1 MDKPQQVYNKKNPMV
16 RIPRKSYDKLVEFC
30 NENDLVI
37 STTIG
42 RFLEYCLENVEFKE
56 VQTPVE
62 KLFIGDCEV

>member
-16 RIPRKSYDKLVEFC
+16 RIPRGSYDKLVEFC
-30 NENDLVI
+30 NEHDLVI
-37 STTIG
+37 SATIG

-62 KLFIGDCEV
+62 KPFIGDCEV

>member
-16 RIPRKSYDKLVEFC
+16 RIPQESYDKLVEFC

-37 STTIG
+37 SATIG
-42 RFLEYCLENVEFKE
+42 RFLEYCLENAEFKE

>member
-16 RIPRKSYDKLVEFC
+16 RIPRESYDKLVEFC

>member
-1 MDKPQQVYNKKNPMV
+1 MEKPQQVYNKKNPMV
-16 RIPRKSYDKLVEFC
+16 RIPRESYDKLVEFC

>member
-16 RIPRKSYDKLVEFC
+16 RIPRESYDKLVEFC

-56 VQTPVE
+56 VQTLVD

>member
-1 MDKPQQVYNKKNPMV
+1 MEDSQKIYNKKNPMV
-16 RIPRKSYDKLVEFC
+16 RIPRESYDKLVEFC

-42 RFLEYCLENVEFKE
+42 RFLEYCLENAEFKE